1 MITLTRA
8 LKIMLDVLSD
18 EAKRFVLS
26 LPSEALFF
34 CGPILDSEWGLG
46 WPKRPLLN
54 WSFKIFAYRDGQ
66 RSDLP
71 FGLFV
76 CICLLKSLTRCVSS
90 SNVAMEHESTGEKV
104 KERSQSPKV
113 NSWFRLQPHVPAA
126 PGLPHYHPLTP
137 VPGSITCQMQV
148 LSLQAA
154 IATSEEPKL
163 SGSISTPAR
172 WIRIWA
178 HLLHF
183 IANKSIFLVES

>member
-8 LKIMLDVLSD
+8 LKIMLDALSE
-18 EAKRFVLS
+18 EAKRFELS

-54 WSFKIFAYRDGQ
+54 WSFKIIAYRDGQ

-76 CICLLKSLTRCVSS
+76 CICLLKSLTWYSSS

-113 NSWFRLQPHVPAA
+113 KSWFRLQPHVPAA
-126 PGLPHYHPLTP
+126 PGLPLYHLMTP
-137 VPGSITCQMQV
+137 VLGDITCQVQV
-148 LSLQAA
+148 LAMHAA
-154 IATSEEPKL
+154 ISTSKAP
-163 SGSISTPAR
+163 
-172 WIRIWA
+172 
-178 HLLHF
+178 
-183 IANKSIFLVES
+183 